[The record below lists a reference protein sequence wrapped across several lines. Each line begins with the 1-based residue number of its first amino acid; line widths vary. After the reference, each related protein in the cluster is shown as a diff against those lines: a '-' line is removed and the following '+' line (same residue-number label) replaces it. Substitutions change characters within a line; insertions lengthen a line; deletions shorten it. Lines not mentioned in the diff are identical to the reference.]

1 MAAPYTS
8 PPSFV
13 DFHFLE
19 FILYSCVV
27 FSNRVSSSSSEKAIK
42 LCKNNQEREMYENY
56 AELYSI
62 IKTVEYLEKAYVRD
76 SCSADE

>member
-1 MAAPYTS
+1 M
-8 PPSFV
+8 FR
-13 DFHFLE
+13 
-19 FILYSCVV
+19 
-27 FSNRVSSSSSEKAIK
+27 NRVSSSSSSEKAIK